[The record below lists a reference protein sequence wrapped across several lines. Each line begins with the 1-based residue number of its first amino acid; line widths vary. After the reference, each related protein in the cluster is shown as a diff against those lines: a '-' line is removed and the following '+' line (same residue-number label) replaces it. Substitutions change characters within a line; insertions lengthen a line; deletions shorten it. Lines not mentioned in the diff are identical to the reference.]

1 MNEKKIT
8 QSQIEDW
15 KKKHGDVIEYT
26 VEDKVAYFRKPTRQ
40 ELSYASIA
48 SNQMKDVIKY
58 AENLMNSCWLGGDRE
73 ILDRDE
79 YFIGAMGIIEALAEV
94 KTGEVKKL

>member
-1 MNEKKIT
+1 MAEIT
-8 QSQIEDW
+8 KTTIEGW
-15 KKKHGDVIEYT
+15 KKQHGDVIQYT

-40 ELSYASIA
+40 EISYASVA

-58 AENLMNSCWLGGDRE
+58 SETLMNSCFVGGDRE
-73 ILDRDE
+73 ILEKDE
-79 YFIGAMGIIEALAEV
+79 YFIGAMAVIEALAEV

>member
-1 MNEKKIT
+1 MAEIT
-8 QSQIEDW
+8 KTTIESW
-15 KKKHGDVIEYT
+15 KKQHGDVIQYT

-40 ELSYASIA
+40 EISYASVA

-58 AENLMNSCWLGGDRE
+58 SETLMNSCFVGGDRE
-73 ILDRDE
+73 ILEKDE
-79 YFIGAMGIIEALAEV
+79 YFIGAMAVIETLAEV

>member
-1 MNEKKIT
+1 MNEKVT
-8 QSQIEDW
+8 QTQIDDW
-15 KKKHGDVIEYT
+15 KKKYGDVILYE
-26 VEDKVAYFRKPTRQ
+26 VEDKKAYFRKPTRQ

-58 AENLMNSCWLGGDRE
+58 TETLMNSCWLGGDKE
-73 ILDRDE
+73 ILDKDE
-79 YFIGAMGIIEALAEV
+79 YFIGAMTVIEALAEV

>member
-1 MNEKKIT
+1 MAEIT
-8 QSQIEDW
+8 KTTIESW
-15 KKKHGDVIEYT
+15 KKQCGDVIQYT

-40 ELSYASIA
+40 EISYASVA

-58 AENLMNSCWLGGDRE
+58 SETLMNVCFLGGDRE
-73 ILDRDE
+73 ILEKDE
-79 YFIGAMGIIEALAEV
+79 YFIGAMAVIEALAEV